1 MGRPLH
7 KKYFGNRNTGSTS
20 TEADNGIGGQ
30 GVASVTIGGVWAGFT
45 ALTTTVTF
53 TAPDLP
59 GGVLATGTA
68 VIDGGG
74 AVTGVLMTEN
84 GSGYTSAPTVTIADS
99 DGGAETTGTATAV
112 LTTDNGIVG
121 TVGNQENAI
130 SCYAF
135 VTGGSRK
142 IGDIIKQVSTD
153 RYKVE
158 TADGEMICQLVTD
171 GVANAAGEMDITV
184 VDADGKTYYV
194 SKITAHRATLVQY
207 GAAGHL
213 FSTGE
218 SAAWSFDAATTGYVQ
233 IANA

>member
-1 MGRPLH
+1 
-7 KKYFGNRNTGSTS
+7 
-20 TEADNGIGGQ
+20 
-30 GVASVTIGGVWAGFT
+30 
-45 ALTTTVTF
+45 
-53 TAPDLP
+53 
-59 GGVLATGTA
+59 
-68 VIDGGG
+68 
-74 AVTGVLMTEN
+74 
-84 GSGYTSAPTVTIADS
+84 VTIADS